1 MAAARHDRRTA
12 PDSHEADDQARIEVR
27 VRVEVPRDCD
37 GDLRE
42 GVETK
47 LASPSAVDR
56 LVGFEVHELRP
67 RLNDLSV
74 DATAQFSTS
83 ASPEALRDELAELVG
98 VSPALPGD
106 SPR

>member
-12 PDSHEADDQARIEVR
+12 HDSLEADEQARIDVR

-37 GDLRE
+37 GDLRD

-47 LASPSAVDR
+47 LARPSAVDQV
-56 LVGFEVHELRP
+56 VGFEVHELRP

-74 DATAQFSTS
+74 DATAQFRAA
-83 ASPEALRDELAELVG
+83 ASPEALCSELDELVG
-98 VSPALPGD
+98 VSPARPEDG
-106 SPR
+106 SR